1 MKLSQLK
8 PCASCGGKIAPV
20 FYVVRVS
27 LAIVTPAAN
36 TTLGLN
42 QMFRGNLALAEV
54 FTSEPHPV
62 KVAGDEDPNLMTELL
77 LCQDCYMS
85 EVNLAVLA
93 EKGEGENDAE

>member
-1 MKLSQLK
+1 MKLSELR
-8 PCASCGGKIAPV
+8 PCDKCGGKIAPV

-62 KVAGDEDPNLMTELL
+62 KVAGDEDPNLMTELF
-77 LCQDCYMS
+77 LCQNCYVG
-85 EVNLAVLA
+85 EVNLAMLA
-93 EKGEGENDAE
+93 EKVEGENDAE